1 MTSRV
6 TVEALCGDDKV
17 VRVLVLDNGVVDTE
31 EFLQNGDVE
40 VYLLHDARELFT
52 REQSKN

>member
-17 VRVLVLDNGVVDTE
+17 VRVVVLDNGVVDTE
-31 EFLQNGDVE
+31 EFLHNGDVE
-40 VYLLHDARELFT
+40 VYLLHDALELFA
-52 REQSKN
+52 REQLKT